1 MQIMPYRRSV
11 TTGSEI
17 PTCFHSAVPRSAT
30 AWCLRGSEAARAQS
44 MAHLIRAKTAGSVDE
59 KLGSSRSLLQLRRPF
74 HSRSIPALFTLF
86 PESEK
91 ATAMLPKVHTTQRN
105 KS

>member
-17 PTCFHSAVPRSAT
+17 PTCFHSAVPRSGR
-30 AWCLRGSEAARAQS
+30 CLRGSEAARAQS

-91 ATAMLPKVHTTQRN
+91 ATAVLPKVYTTQRN